1 MNSILAVVDWIKNT
15 LIPSFFN
22 PSQRRAG
29 LRIHYEF
36 SPAPFLFVQELYAP
50 DS

>member
-22 PSQRRAG
+22 PS
-29 LRIHYEF
+29 H
-36 SPAPFLFVQELYAP
+36 PFQK
-50 DS
+50 D